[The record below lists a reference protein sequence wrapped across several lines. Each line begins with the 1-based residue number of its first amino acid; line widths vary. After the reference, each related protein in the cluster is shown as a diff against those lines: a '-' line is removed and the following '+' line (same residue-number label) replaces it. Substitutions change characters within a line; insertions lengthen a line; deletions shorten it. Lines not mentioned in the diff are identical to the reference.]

1 MNNASQNR
9 ILFLYKWLNEET
21 DCDHPLTSKEILE
34 RWDQLGF
41 STDRRSVY
49 KDIETLQSFGI
60 KIVSCRGTYNSYF
73 LEEKQFSL
81 AELKIIIDA
90 LESCQILPAP
100 ETKRLVEKLSFFAAP
115 WEQDE
120 LLRPIIVD
128 KAYKNTNHQ
137 VFITTD
143 TLFEAIRNKK
153 KVAFNYTDYS
163 VDKRKV
169 YKHDKYLYIF
179 SPYYLKW
186 DRDRYYVVGYSD
198 DHKNISHF
206 RVDRI
211 ANITLLEDSAQKKPK
226 GFSPAKYATRVFGMY
241 SSEPCLVTLQCVNER
256 MRDVIDKF
264 GKTIPV
270 KIIEDSRFETV
281 IEVELSPPF
290 YAWVFQFG
298 GDIIIKSPSKAVKT
312 FEDMVNKFVR

>member
-21 DCDHPLTSKEILE
+21 DCDHPLTSKEILK

-49 KDIETLQSFGI
+49 KDIETLQCFGV
-60 KIVSCRGTYNSYF
+60 KVVSCRGTYNSYF

-115 WEQDE
+115 WEQEE
-120 LLRPIIVD
+120 LLRPIFVD

-143 TLFEAIRNKK
+143 TLFEAIRSKK
-153 KVAFNYTDYS
+153 KVTFNYTDYS
-163 VDKRKV
+163 VDKRKI
-169 YKHDKYLYIF
+169 YKHDKYKYTF

-198 DHKNISHF
+198 DHENISHF

-211 ANITLLEDSAQKKPK
+211 ANIKLLDVVAQKKPK
-226 GFSPAKYATRVFGMY
+226 GFSPAKYATQVFGMY
-241 SSEPCLVTLQCVNER
+241 SSSPCIVTLRCANER

-264 GKTIPV
+264 GKNIPV
-270 KIIEDSRFETV
+270 NIVDDNHFETM
-281 IEVELSPPF
+281 IEVEASPPF
-290 YAWVFQFG
+290 FAWVFQFA
-298 GDIIIKSPSKAVKT
+298 GDVLIVSPDEVKNK
-312 FEDMVNKFVR
+312 FDDMVARFH

>member
-49 KDIETLQSFGI
+49 KDIETLQNFGI
-60 KIVSCRGTYNSYF
+60 KVVSCRGTCNSYF
-73 LEEKQFSL
+73 LEEKHFSL
-81 AELKIIIDA
+81 AELKIIVDA
-90 LESCQILPAP
+90 LESCQILPAS

-115 WEQDE
+115 WEQEE

-143 TLFEAIRNKK
+143 TLFEAIRKKK
-153 KVAFNYTDYS
+153 KVTFNYTDYS
-163 VDKRKV
+163 VDKRKI
-169 YKHDKYLYIF
+169 YKHDKYLYTF

-211 ANITLLEDSAQKKPK
+211 ANITLLEDAAQKKPK
-226 GFSPAKYATRVFGMY
+226 GFSPTKYATKVFGMY
-241 SSEPCLVTLQCVNER
+241 TSNPCVVTLRCTNER

-264 GKTIPV
+264 GKNIP
-270 KIIEDSRFETV
+270 ITMIDDNHFETLV
-281 IEVELSPPF
+281 EVEPSPPF
-290 YAWVFQFG
+290 YGWLFQFG
-298 GDIIIKSPSKAVKT
+298 GEILITAPEIVMANMKEIAK
-312 FEDMVNKFVR
+312 KFL

>member
-49 KDIETLQSFGI
+49 KDIETLQSFGV
-60 KIVSCRGTYNSYF
+60 KVVSCRGTCNSYF
-73 LEEKQFSL
+73 LEEKHFSL
-81 AELKIIIDA
+81 AELKIIVDA
-90 LESCQILPAP
+90 LESCQILPASA
-100 ETKRLVEKLSFFAAP
+100 TKRLVEKLSFFAAP
-115 WEQDE
+115 WEQEE

-143 TLFEAIRNKK
+143 TLFEAIRKKK
-153 KVAFNYTDYS
+153 KVTFNYTDYS
-163 VDKRKV
+163 VDKRKI
-169 YKHDKYLYIF
+169 YKHDKYLYTF

-211 ANITLLEDSAQKKPK
+211 ANITLLEDAAQKKPK
-226 GFSPAKYATRVFGMY
+226 GFSPTKYATKVFGMY
-241 SSEPCLVTLQCVNER
+241 TSNPCVVTLRCTNER

-264 GKTIPV
+264 GKNIP
-270 KIIEDSRFETV
+270 ITMIDDNHFETLV
-281 IEVELSPPF
+281 EVEPSPPF
-290 YAWVFQFG
+290 YGWLFQFG
-298 GDIIIKSPSKAVKT
+298 GEILITAPEIVMANMKEIAK
-312 FEDMVNKFVR
+312 KFL

>member
-49 KDIETLQSFGI
+49 KDIETLQSFGV
-60 KIVSCRGTYNSYF
+60 KVVSCRGTYNSYF

-115 WEQDE
+115 WEQEE
-120 LLRPIIVD
+120 LLRPIFVD

-143 TLFEAIRNKK
+143 TLFEAIKKKK
-153 KVAFNYTDYS
+153 KVTFNYTDYS
-163 VDKRKV
+163 VDKRKI
-169 YKHDKYLYIF
+169 YKHDKYLYTF

-198 DHKNISHF
+198 DHENISHF

-211 ANITLLEDSAQKKPK
+211 ANIKLLDAVAQKKPK
-226 GFSPAKYATRVFGMY
+226 GFSPAKYATQVFGMY
-241 SSEPCLVTLQCVNER
+241 SSCPCIVTLRCANER

-264 GKTIPV
+264 GKNIPV
-270 KIIEDSRFETV
+270 NIVDDNHFETM
-281 IEVELSPPF
+281 IEVEASPPF
-290 YAWVFQFG
+290 FAWVFQFA
-298 GDIIIKSPSKAVKT
+298 GDVLIVSPDEVKNK
-312 FEDMVNKFVR
+312 FDDMVAQFH

>member
-49 KDIETLQSFGI
+49 KDIETLQSFGV
-60 KIVSCRGTYNSYF
+60 KVVSCRGTCNSYF

-115 WEQDE
+115 WEQEE
-120 LLRPIIVD
+120 LLRPIFVD

-143 TLFEAIRNKK
+143 TLFDAIRNKK
-153 KVAFNYTDYS
+153 KVTFNYTDYS

-169 YKHDKYLYIF
+169 YKHDKYLYTF

-198 DHKNISHF
+198 DHDNISHF

-211 ANITLLEDSAQKKPK
+211 ANITLLEDVAQKKPK
-226 GFSPAKYATRVFGMY
+226 GFSPAKYATKVFGMY
-241 SSEPCLVTLQCVNER
+241 TSNPCVVTLRCTNER

-264 GKTIPV
+264 GKNIPITI
-270 KIIEDSRFETV
+270 IDDNHFETLV
-281 IEVELSPPF
+281 EVEPSPPF
-290 YAWVFQFG
+290 YGWLFQFG
-298 GDIIIKSPSKAVKT
+298 GDILITAPEIVVANMKETAK
-312 FEDMVNKFVR
+312 KFL

>member
-49 KDIETLQSFGI
+49 KDIETRQSFGV
-60 KIVSCRGTYNSYF
+60 KVVSCRGTYNSYF

-115 WEQDE
+115 WEQEE
-120 LLRPIIVD
+120 LLRPIFVD

-153 KVAFNYTDYS
+153 KVTFNYTDYS

-169 YKHDKYLYIF
+169 YKHDKYLYTF

-198 DHKNISHF
+198 DHDNISHF

-211 ANITLLEDSAQKKPK
+211 ANITLLEDAAQKKPK
-226 GFSPAKYATRVFGMY
+226 GFSPTKYATKVFGMY
-241 SSEPCLVTLQCVNER
+241 TSNPCVVTLRCTNER

-264 GKTIPV
+264 GKSIPITI
-270 KIIEDSRFETV
+270 IDDNHFETLV
-281 IEVELSPPF
+281 EVEPSPPF
-290 YAWVFQFG
+290 YGWLFQFG
-298 GDIIIKSPSKAVKT
+298 GEILITAPEIVVANMKETAK
-312 FEDMVNKFVR
+312 KFL